1 MRSEGAPPP
10 DARSG
15 CLYRLVRAT
24 AICLGLVAL
33 ATLSGYVAMRWFMD
47 ENQMEVP
54 RVIGLD
60 SVAAEAMIKEA
71 GLAPRVV
78 AEEFSA
84 SIAKGHVTS
93 QRPAR
98 GTRVKIGSEVRLF
111 LSRGTDQLATP
122 HLVGVNPAQAKRM
135 LAESGLVLGPV
146 TSIHSDVRP
155 RDTIIAQDPP
165 ADAPVIR
172 GASVRLLQSLG
183 PLEDLVVV
191 PNLRGREMLVALN
204 LLKELQLEAR
214 VSFHLTVSKQGHVL
228 AQDPPAGTQIKV
240 GGQVEITVGE

>member
-1 MRSEGAPPP
+1 MRSEAAPAP
-10 DARSG
+10 AG
-15 CLYRLVRAT
+15 CLYRLVRAS
-24 AICLGLVAL
+24 AVCLGLVAL
-33 ATLSGYVAMRWFMD
+33 ALLSGYVAMHWFMD
-47 ENQMEVP
+47 ENKMEVP

-71 GLAPRVV
+71 GLTPRVV

-93 QRPAR
+93 QRPSRGAR
-98 GTRVKIGSEVRLF
+98 LKIGSEVRLF
-111 LSRGTDQLATP
+111 LSRGSDQLATP
-122 HLVGVNPAQAKRM
+122 QLVGVNPAQATRM

-165 ADAPVIR
+165 AGTPVVR
-172 GASVRLLQSLG
+172 GASVRLLRSLG
-183 PLEDLVVV
+183 PMEDLVAV
-191 PNLRGREMLVALN
+191 PDLRGREMLVALN
-204 LLKELQLEAR
+204 LLREFQLEAR
-214 VSFHLTVSKQGHVL
+214 VSFHSTVSKQGHVL
-228 AQDPPAGTQIKV
+228 AQDPPAGTQITV